1 MAEGKLTIKQ
11 EKFCNK
17 YLECGNASEA
27 YRFAYDCS
35 RMTDNVISVK
45 ASQLLSNGKVTVRV
59 KQKQRQGY
67 VKGKAETT
75 ARLQRGSKNYN
86 EVTTRE
92 KQPQARIIFAR
103 HYARVRETIELTKHF
118 YRYI

>member
-1 MAEGKLTIKQ
+1 MVRLRGGYGEGIFNLDT
-11 EKFCNK
+11 EKSTFKRLDDPKVTPRKNK
-17 YLECGNASEA
+17 PKTKN
-27 YRFAYDCS
+27 
-35 RMTDNVISVK
+35 
-45 ASQLLSNGKVTVRV
+45 NGKVTVRV

>member
-59 KQKQRQGY
+59 KRKQRQDYG
-67 VKGKAETT
+67 KGI
-75 ARLQRGSKNYN
+75 KNYN

-103 HYARVRETIELTKHF
+103 HYARVREAIELTKHF